1 MNDQRLRPAPESRFD
16 EHSLVFDLAAEA
28 ATVRAEGPA
37 PHGHRQKT
45 LYKHGN
51 RTIAMFALEPGACIR
66 EHRTAGPVTIQV
78 VEGEITVVAD
88 GQPHRLCV
96 GKVLVLAPK
105 VAHEVSAEHAASFLL
120 QVSLV
125 VQ

>member
-16 EHSLVFDLAAEA
+16 EPSLVFDLAAEV
-28 ATVRAEGPA
+28 ATVRAEGAA

-51 RTIAMFALEPGACIR
+51 RTVALFALDAGACIH
-66 EHRTAGPVTIQV
+66 EHRTAGTVTIQV

-88 GQPHRLCV
+88 GRSHRLCA

-105 VAHEVSAEHAASFLL
+105 VAHEVRAECAASFLL